1 MLIKH
6 ICFGNKTVSDVAVST
21 RSFED
26 RVRYSLELG
35 IPYGFLSLGE
45 SYEKMELPSYEE
57 EPIQING
64 RTIGTIYETEVL
76 TEESSIGVFRHPFHT
91 GLYLRE
97 LEEEKDSDL
106 ITKQLLSINLDRE
119 RYQII
124 GVTVTPSSYPII
136 HNYSNSK
143 LIGLLMRINKDQV
156 GITSSDVVIQ
166 DNLTLE
172 SYHITIM
179 NGELSIQPVIF
190 SSYRN
195 RWSERHFTVPL
206 FNPNISQGY
215 IICKDEESYDRF
227 FEDWGC
233 GKYRDE
239 LFETEP
245 RVFICNTDIK
255 GFHENIEEAIATLIG
270 DSKHMDNV
278 LLVGISLNR
287 KELSHYKIRHASCI
301 DPYRGQIVRSIL

>member
-1 MLIKH
+1 
-6 ICFGNKTVSDVAVST
+6 
-21 RSFED
+21 
-26 RVRYSLELG
+26 
-35 IPYGFLSLGE
+35 
-45 SYEKMELPSYEE
+45 
-57 EPIQING
+57 
-64 RTIGTIYETEVL
+64 
-76 TEESSIGVFRHPFHT
+76 
-91 GLYLRE
+91 
-97 LEEEKDSDL
+97 
-106 ITKQLLSINLDRE
+106 
-119 RYQII
+119 
-124 GVTVTPSSYPII
+124 
-136 HNYSNSK
+136 
-143 LIGLLMRINKDQV
+143 MRINKDQV

-179 NGELSIQPVIF
+179 NGELSIQTVIF

-215 IICKDEESYDRF
+215 IICKDEKSYDRF
-227 FEDWGC
+227 FEDWGY

-255 GFHENIEEAIATLIG
+255 GFHESIEESIATLIG

-287 KELSHYKIRHASCI
+287 KELAHYKIRHASCI

>member
-6 ICFGNKTVSDVAVST
+6 ICFGNVTVSNVVVST
-21 RSFED
+21 RSPKD

-45 SYEKMELPSYEE
+45 SYEKMEIPSYEE
-57 EPIQING
+57 ETIQING
-64 RTIGTIYETEVL
+64 TTIGTIYETEIL
-76 TEESSIGVFRHPFHT
+76 TEYSSIGVFRYPFHT
-91 GLYLRE
+91 GLYLGE
-97 LEEEKDSDL
+97 LMEEKNSDL

-119 RYQII
+119 RYKVI
-124 GVTVTPSSYPII
+124 GVTTTPSSYPII
-136 HNYSNSK
+136 HNYLNSK

-172 SYHITIM
+172 AYHITII
-179 NGELSIQPVIF
+179 NGELSIQPVI
-190 SSYRN
+190 SYRN
-195 RWSERHFTVPL
+195 RWPERHYTVPL

-215 IICKDEESYDRF
+215 IICRDEKSYDRF

-245 RVFICNTDIK
+245 KVFICNTDIK
-255 GFHENIEEAIATLIG
+255 VFHENIEEAVATLIG

-278 LLVGISLNR
+278 LLVGTSLNR
-287 KELSHYKIRHASCI
+287 KELAHYKIRHASYI
-301 DPYRGQIVRSIL
+301 DPYREQIIRSII

>member
-6 ICFGNKTVSDVAVST
+6 VCFGNITVSNVVVST
-21 RSFED
+21 RSLKD

-45 SYEKMELPSYEE
+45 SYKEMEIPSYEE

-64 RTIGTIYETEVL
+64 TMIGTIYETEVF
-76 TEESSIGVFRHPFHT
+76 TEDSSIGVFRHPFHT
-91 GLYLRE
+91 GLYLRT
-97 LEEEKDSDL
+97 LTEEKDSDL
-106 ITKQLLSINLDRE
+106 NTKQLLSINLDRE
-119 RYQII
+119 RYRII

-156 GITSSDVVIQ
+156 GITHSDVVVQ

-179 NGELSIQPVIF
+179 NGELSIQPILF
-190 SSYRN
+190 SNHRD
-195 RWSERHFTVPL
+195 RWTERHFIVPL

-215 IICKDEESYDRF
+215 IICRDEESYDRF

-233 GKYRDE
+233 GEYRDE

-245 RVFICNTDIK
+245 KVFICNTNIK
-255 GFHENIEEAIATLIG
+255 GFHENIEEAITTLIG
-270 DSKHMDNV
+270 DSGHMDNV
-278 LLVGISLNR
+278 LLVGLSLNR
-287 KELSHYKIRHASCI
+287 KELAHYKIRHASCI
-301 DPYRGQIVRSIL
+301 NPYRGQIIQSIL